1 MLKKDIEYFSIEIE
15 NVFESLENWDNLL
28 NQSEAK
34 VLWIWGYW
42 ECLEFISERKNW
54 RSGFDGNRI

>member
-34 VLWIWGYW
+34 VL
-42 ECLEFISERKNW
+42 
-54 RSGFDGNRI
+54 